1 MKEKSVKQNIGI
13 CKFCGKEK
21 KLIKAH
27 IIPKNFYLARKND
40 KYLCINSKT
49 GEYTYQQQG
58 GYDSNI
64 LCKDCDNHI
73 LGEFDKEGYRV
84 LFGDFNKYKYI
95 QTYPQGKIYQLDSN
109 NFDYTKLRNFF
120 ISILWRASISQLEEW
135 TNINL
140 GGYERKA
147 FDILIGEREYPE
159 LFKILIYKNS
169 YTEDINEEVLIAK
182 GKTSKYKKYIIQMA
196 GYRIEVMVDSTRIT
210 NKYKLQYETYF
221 LNPTYAHII
230 ETPGVSKRIKQGYN
244 MRMRNLYEKG
254 FVPPKPPGIN

>member
-1 MKEKSVKQNIGI
+1 MI
-13 CKFCGKEK
+13 CKFCRQEK

-27 IIPKNFYLARKND
+27 IIPRNFYLARKND
-40 KYLCINSKT
+40 KYICINSKT

-64 LCKDCDNHI
+64 LCGDCDNNI
-73 LGEFDKEGYRV
+73 LGEFDKESYRV
-84 LFGDFNKYKYI
+84 LFGDFNKYQYVQIHPKY
-95 QTYPQGKIYQLDSN
+95 KIYQLDNS
-109 NFDYTKLRNFF
+109 NFDYTKLRKFF

-135 TNINL
+135 SNINL

-147 FDILIGEREYPE
+147 LNILKGKREYPE

-169 YTEDINEEVLIAK
+169 LTEDINQEVLIAK
-182 GKTSKYKKYIIQMA
+182 GKTSKYKKYVIQMA

-210 NKYKLQYETYF
+210 NKYKLQYETSF

-230 ETPGVSKRIKQGYN
+230 ETPEVSKRLKQEYN
-244 MRMRNLYEKG
+244 IRMRKLYAKG
-254 FVPPKPPGIN
+254 FVPPKPPEGN

>member
-1 MKEKSVKQNIGI
+1 MI
-13 CKFCGKEK
+13 CKFCRQEK

-27 IIPKNFYLARKND
+27 IIPRNFYLARKND
-40 KYLCINSKT
+40 KYICINSKT

-64 LCKDCDNHI
+64 LCGDCDNNI

-84 LFGDFNKYKYI
+84 LFGDFNKYQYVQIHPKY
-95 QTYPQGKIYQLDSN
+95 KIYQLDNS
-109 NFDYTKLRNFF
+109 NFDY

-135 TNINL
+135 SNINL
-140 GGYERKA
+140 GAYERKA
-147 FDILIGEREYPE
+147 LNILKGKREYPE

-169 YTEDINEEVLIAK
+169 LTEDINQEVLIAK
-182 GKTSKYKKYIIQMA
+182 GKTSKYKKYVIQMA

-230 ETPGVSKRIKQGYN
+230 ETPEVSKRLKQEYN
-244 MRMRNLYEKG
+244 IRMRKLYAKG
-254 FVPPKPPGIN
+254 FVPPKPPEVN

>member
-1 MKEKSVKQNIGI
+1 MI
-13 CKFCGKEK
+13 CKFCRQEK

-27 IIPKNFYLARKND
+27 IIPRNFYLARKND
-40 KYLCINSKT
+40 KYICINSKT

-64 LCKDCDNHI
+64 LCGDCDNNI

-84 LFGDFNKYKYI
+84 LFGDFNKYQYVQIHPKY
-95 QTYPQGKIYQLDSN
+95 KIYQLDNS
-109 NFDYTKLRNFF
+109 NFDYTKLRKFF

-135 TNINL
+135 SNINL
-140 GGYERKA
+140 GAYERKA
-147 FDILIGEREYPE
+147 LNILKGKREYPE

-169 YTEDINEEVLIAK
+169 LTEDINQEVLIAK
-182 GKTSKYKKYIIQMA
+182 GKTSKYKKYVIQMA

-210 NKYKLQYETYF
+210 NKYKLQYETSF

-230 ETPGVSKRIKQGYN
+230 ETPEVSKRLKQEYN
-244 MRMRNLYEKG
+244 IRMRKLYAKG
-254 FVPPKPPGIN
+254 FVQPKPPEVN

>member
-1 MKEKSVKQNIGI
+1 MKEESVKQNIGI
-13 CKFCGKEK
+13 CKFCNQKK

-27 IIPKNFYLARKND
+27 IIPKNFYLARKD
-40 KYLCINSKT
+40 ARYLLINSKT
-49 GEYTYQQQG
+49 GKYAYKQNG

-64 LCKDCDNHI
+64 LCGDCDNHVF
-73 LGEFDKEGYRV
+73 GEFDKEGYRV

-109 NFDYTKLRNFF
+109 NFNYVKLRNFF
-120 ISILWRASISQLEEW
+120 ISILWRASISKLEEW
-135 TNINL
+135 SNINL

-147 FDILIGEREYPE
+147 LNILKGKREYPE

-169 YTEDINEEVLIAK
+169 LTEDINEGVLIAK
-182 GKTSKYKKYIIQMA
+182 GKTSKYKKYVIQMA

-221 LNPTYAHII
+221 LNSTYANII
-230 ETPGVSKRIKQGYN
+230 ETPEVSRRVNHEYN
-244 MRMRNLYEKG
+244 LRMRELYEKG
-254 FVPPKPPGIN
+254 FVPPKPPEGN

>member
-1 MKEKSVKQNIGI
+1 MNKNTI

-27 IIPKNFYLARKND
+27 IIPRNFYLARKND
-40 KYLCINSKT
+40 KYWCINSKT

-64 LCKDCDNHI
+64 LCGDCDNNI

-84 LFGDFNKYKYI
+84 LFGDFNKYQYVQIHPKY
-95 QTYPQGKIYQLDSN
+95 KIYQLDNS
-109 NFDYTKLRNFF
+109 NFDYTKLRKFF

-135 TNINL
+135 SNINL

-147 FDILIGEREYPE
+147 LNILKGKREYPE

-169 YTEDINEEVLIAK
+169 LTEDINQEVLIAK
-182 GKTSKYKKYIIQMA
+182 GKTSTYKKYVIQMA
-196 GYRIEVMVDSTRIT
+196 GYHIEVMVDSTRIT
-210 NKYKLQYETYF
+210 NQYKLQYETYF
-221 LNPTYAHII
+221 LNPTYAYII
-230 ETPGVSKRIKQGYN
+230 ETPEVSNRLKQEYN
-244 MRMRNLYEKG
+244 IRMRKLYAKG
-254 FVPPKPPGIN
+254 FVPPKPPEVN

>member
-1 MKEKSVKQNIGI
+1 MEEKSAKQNMGI
-13 CKFCGKEK
+13 CKYCGQEK

-27 IIPKNFYLARKND
+27 IIPKNFYIARKED
-40 KYLCINSKT
+40 RYLLINSKT
-49 GEYTYQQQG
+49 RKYAYKQNG

-64 LCKDCDNHI
+64 LCGDCDNNI

-84 LFGDFNKYKYI
+84 LFGDFNKYQYVH
-95 QTYPQGKIYQLDSN
+95 TYPQGKIYQLDSN

-135 TNINL
+135 SHINL

-147 FDILIGEREYPE
+147 LDILKGKREYPE
-159 LFKILIYKNS
+159 LFKTLIYKNS
-169 YTEDINEEVLIAK
+169 LTEDINQGVLIAK

-196 GYRIEVMVDSTRIT
+196 GYRTEVMVDSTRIT

-221 LNPTYAHII
+221 LNPMYACII
-230 ETPGVSKRIKQGYN
+230 ETPEVSYKINMEYN
-244 MRMRNLYEKG
+244 LNMFRLYEKG
-254 FVPPKPPGIN
+254 FVPPKPPGVN

>member
-1 MKEKSVKQNIGI
+1 MI
-13 CKFCGKEK
+13 CKFCRQEK

-27 IIPKNFYLARKND
+27 IIPRNFYLARKND
-40 KYLCINSKT
+40 KYICINSKT

-64 LCKDCDNHI
+64 LCGDCDNNI

-84 LFGDFNKYKYI
+84 LFGDFNKYQYVQIHPKY
-95 QTYPQGKIYQLDSN
+95 KIYQLDNS
-109 NFDYTKLRNFF
+109 NFDYTKLRKFF

-135 TNINL
+135 SNINL

-147 FDILIGEREYPE
+147 LNILKGKREYPE

-169 YTEDINEEVLIAK
+169 LTEDISQEVLIAK
-182 GKTSKYKKYIIQMA
+182 GKTSKYKKYVIQMA

-210 NKYKLQYETYF
+210 NKYKLQYEKYF

-230 ETPGVSKRIKQGYN
+230 ETPEISKRLKQEYN
-244 MRMRNLYEKG
+244 IRKRKLYAKG
-254 FVPPKPPGIN
+254 FVPPKPPEVN

>member
-1 MKEKSVKQNIGI
+1 MKEKSAKQNIGV
-13 CKFCGKEK
+13 CKFCNQEK

-27 IIPKNFYLARKND
+27 IIPKNFYLARKD
-40 KYLCINSKT
+40 ARYLLINSKT
-49 GEYTYQQQG
+49 GKYAYKQNG

-95 QTYPQGKIYQLDSN
+95 QTYPQGKIYQLNSY
-109 NFDYTKLRNFF
+109 NFNYVNLRNFF
-120 ISILWRASISQLEEW
+120 ISILWRASVSQLEEW
-135 TNINL
+135 SNINL

-147 FDILIGEREYPE
+147 FDILKGKREYPE

-221 LNPTYAHII
+221 LNPMYACII
-230 ETPGVSKRIKQGYN
+230 ETPEVSYKINMEYN
-244 MRMRNLYEKG
+244 LNMFRLYEKG
-254 FVPPKPPGIN
+254 FVPPKPAGVN